1 MDPVK
6 AEFKS
11 NGLLEF
17 CSVLVTWK
25 AKGAVQTLQSVFYF
39 SFTFH
44 EFLVSLH
51 VAAPTHPPPQV
62 EWKQGNIYETP
73 SINHVLQRHSFVR
86 KYVMGLIG

>member
-17 CSVLVTWK
+17 FSVLVTWK
-25 AKGAVQTLQSVFYF
+25 AKGTVQTLQSVFYF

-44 EFLVSLH
+44 EFLVRLH
-51 VAAPTHPPPQV
+51 VAAHTPPLPPPRWNGSKGISTKPLPPIMFCNV
-62 EWKQGNIYETP
+62 T
-73 SINHVLQRHSFVR
+73 L
-86 KYVMGLIG
+86 L

>member
-1 MDPVK
+1 MK

-51 VAAPTHPPPQV
+51 LAARISSGRT
-62 EWKQGNIYETP
+62 GP
-73 SINHVLQRHSFVR
+73 SF
-86 KYVMGLIG
+86 GLIIHLIVV

>member
-1 MDPVK
+1 MK

-17 CSVLVTWK
+17 YSVLVTWK

-51 VAAPTHPPPQV
+51 VAAPTPPQV

-73 SINHVLQRHSFVR
+73 STNHVLQRHSFVR

>member
-17 CSVLVTWK
+17 FSVLVTWK
-25 AKGAVQTLQSVFYF
+25 AKGTVQTLQSVFYF

-44 EFLVSLH
+44 EFLVRLH
-51 VAAPTHPPPQV
+51 VAAHTPPLPPPPGGMEAREYLRNPFHQSCSATSLFC
-62 EWKQGNIYETP
+62 K
-73 SINHVLQRHSFVR
+73 
-86 KYVMGLIG
+86 KIG

>member
-6 AEFKS
+6 AEFKC

-39 SFTFH
+39 SFPFH
-44 EFLVSLH
+44 EILVSLH
-51 VAAPTHPPPQV
+51 VAAPPPPPQV
-62 EWKQGNIYETP
+62 EWKQGNIYET
-73 SINHVLQRHSFVR
+73 NHVLQRHSFVR

>member
-6 AEFKS
+6 AEFKC

-39 SFTFH
+39 SFPFH
-44 EFLVSLH
+44 EILVSLH
-51 VAAPTHPPPQV
+51 VAAPTPPPRWNGSKGISMKPLPPIMFCNV
-62 EWKQGNIYETP
+62 T
-73 SINHVLQRHSFVR
+73 L
-86 KYVMGLIG
+86 L